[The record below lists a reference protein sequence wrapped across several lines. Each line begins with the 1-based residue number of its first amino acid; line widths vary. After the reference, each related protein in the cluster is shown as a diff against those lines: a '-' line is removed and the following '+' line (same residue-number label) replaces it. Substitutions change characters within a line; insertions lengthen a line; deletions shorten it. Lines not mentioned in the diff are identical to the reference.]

1 MKRPWE
7 GTHEPFQ
14 IYGNLYFVGTSPA
27 STHLIDTGEGL
38 ILLDPGYPQSLY
50 WVIDGIWRLGFQPED
65 IKIILHS
72 HGHYDHLGATRA
84 LAEMTGAKTY
94 ISEPDAPY
102 ADGSLDLTWARELGH
117 VYHEAFTPDVL
128 LRDGDVIKL
137 GNTEILCWITPGH
150 TPGTTSFF
158 FDAHGEQGDKRCA
171 MFGGAGFNS
180 MSRKFLDKYGLPH
193 SLRSDFI
200 RSCRRLQ
207 TQDIDLFL
215 GNHVGNN
222 DTLGKYKKMK
232 ETGENPFLDTNAEWK
247 KYLHDLEMAMTEKI
261 MMACPEEM
269 PEDLLPQKE

>member
-1 MKRPWE
+1 MKYPWE
-7 GTHEPFQ
+7 GTHEPFR
-14 IYGNLYFVGTSPA
+14 IYGNLYFVGTRPA
-27 STHLIDTGEGL
+27 STHLIDTGDGL
-38 ILLDPGYPQSLY
+38 IVIDPGYPQSLY
-50 WVIDGIWRLGFQPED
+50 AVVDGIWRLGFKPD
-65 IKIILHS
+65 DVKIILHS

-94 ISEPDAPY
+94 ISEIDAPY
-102 ADGSLDLTWARELGH
+102 ADGSVDLTWARELGH
-117 VYHEAFTPDVL
+117 VYYEAFKPDVL

-158 FDAHGEQGDKRCA
+158 FDAHGEQGDRRCA

-180 MSRKFLDKYGLPH
+180 MGRSFLDKYGLPH

-207 TQDIDLFL
+207 TQDIDIFL

-232 ETGENPFLDTNAEWK
+232 ETGENPFLDTNGEWK
-247 KYLHDLEMAMTEKI
+247 AYLRALELEMTEKI
-261 MMACPEEM
+261 MTACPEEM
-269 PEDLLPQKE
+269 PEDLVPSKE